1 MHHVDQLIRAEARE
15 LHRHRALG
23 GPEDYVQAR
32 AKMLD
37 ALYGKG
43 AREAVKAYMIEIKE
57 GRAE

>member
-1 MHHVDQLIRAEARE
+1 MLDQLIKAEARE

-23 GPEDYVQAR
+23 GPEEYVQAR

-43 AREAVKAYMIEIKE
+43 AREEVRAYMVDIKE